1 MIFEDDRNFYGW
13 IATASRIR
21 LVNGHGAPNQG
32 RLEVYDNMLGVW
44 GTVCDDLFDRNAA
57 GVVCGQLGYSRC
69 VDQKTKQNKGR
80 SREFKLF
87 WLRKISELSFILN
100 QIKRTG
106 EVPSLFWPWKRAYRV
121 WWRQMFWIWDW
132 PVSVFSR
139 HDHWLYSLGG
149 CRSHMSEYL
158 NQW

>member
-1 MIFEDDRNFYGW
+1 MNFYGW

-21 LVNGHGAPNQG
+21 LVNGHGVPNQG

-57 GVVCGQLGYSRC
+57 GVVCEQLGYSRC
-69 VDQKTKQNKGR
+69 VDLCGWSKKKKKMRGM
-80 SREFKLF
+80 SREFKLC
-87 WLRKISELSFILN
+87 WLKKISEVNFILN
-100 QIKRTG
+100 QVKRTG
-106 EVPSLFWPWKRAYRV
+106 EDPSLLWSWKGAYRV
-121 WWRQMFWIWDW
+121 WWRQMFWIRDW
-132 PVSVFSR
+132 PVSVFAR
-139 HDHWLYSLGG
+139 HDQWLYSRRG